1 MLVTTAEATEPIDK
15 VRVTLLQV
23 TDQFSLTGPSS
34 WNKCYSAWF
43 TWSYNFE
50 KSKPDKSDQEFNKR
64 LSTKLSKNKCLIQP
78 EAGWNFHLPTITR
91 HLWAADN
98 RRSFNGVNRHSMKRS
113 KQFLSAVKPYF
124 RPLVAVDFSQIKNSL
139 KWAGCSSR
147 SHPSLG
153 RAASRSW
160 FLSLAVVR
168 SLSRKKIAVA

>member
-15 VRVTLLQV
+15 VRATLLQV

-78 EAGWNFHLPTITR
+78 KAVWNFHLQTIAR
-91 HLWAADN
+91 RLWGQDD
-98 RRSFNGVNRHSMKRS
+98 RRSFQSVNRHLRKRS
-113 KQFLSAVKPYF
+113 KSLPDPRETLPSAIGCPGLECNLATSFGRSY
-124 RPLVAVDFSQIKNSL
+124 RLNL
-139 KWAGCSSR
+139 AGGPCCD
-147 SHPSLG
+147 
-153 RAASRSW
+153 RAGGT
-160 FLSLAVVR
+160 LE
-168 SLSRKKIAVA
+168 KIAPQTV